1 MIDYS
6 SNPWLSKSPL
16 KSFNVWLKDQD
27 GKKGTLVVTSGAI
40 YRKQNILSLEEIS
53 SEGGEEGG
61 SEEGGSEE
69 GETKQKLK
77 INYATECYAC
87 AAGEVAVTSASFPII
102 VGALDGILVHTD
114 KKITKFEPFNKIKI
128 EDDDQTDSLGN
139 PLSEAKLDTDEKQE
153 GEKSDSEKET
163 NPIPDAIRFVPLW
176 YLDADVDAFGN
187 LILKNQKW
195 IVESGIVFG
204 KDVLSEEEEEIQ
216 EEPKP
221 EEEEK
226 VEDPCEKKEHPGE
239 ESPEGDESD
248 SKGVYNSGDYE
259 KFVGNGGEGSAY
271 KHGDSDS
278 GKGNLLDGDSD
289 PCETKKET
297 GDKPGFE

>member
-1 MIDYS
+1 MIDHS
-6 SNPWLSKSPL
+6 SNPWVSKSPL

-40 YRKQNILSLEEIS
+40 YRKQNILSLEEVS
-53 SEGGEEGG
+53 VEGGEEA
-61 SEEGGSEE
+61 
-69 GETKQKLK
+69 ETKQKLR

-102 VGALDGILVHTD
+102 VGALDGKLVHTD
-114 KKITKFEPFNKIKI
+114 KEVKKFKPFNQIKI

-139 PLSEAKLDTDEKQE
+139 PLSEAKLDIDEKQE

-163 NPIPDAIRFVPLW
+163 NPIPDVVRFVPLW
-176 YLDADVDAFGN
+176 YIDADVDAFGN

-195 IVESGIVFG
+195 IVESDIVLG
-204 KDVLSEEEEEIQ
+204 KDVLSEEEEIQ

-226 VEDPCEKKEHPGE
+226 VEDPCKKKQHPGE
-239 ESPEGDESD
+239 ESDDEDGEFS
-248 SKGVYNSGDYE
+248 SGEDIYISGE
-259 KFVGNGGEGSAY
+259 EAGPIGGKES
-271 KHGDSDS
+271 HGD
-278 GKGNLLDGDSD
+278 GEGNLLDGDSD

-297 GDKPGFE
+297 GDKQGYE

>member
-6 SNPWLSKSPL
+6 SNPWVSKSPL

-40 YRKQNILSLEEIS
+40 YRKQYILSLEEVS
-53 SEGGEEGG
+53 AGDGEEA
-61 SEEGGSEE
+61 
-69 GETKQKLK
+69 ETKQKLR

-102 VGALDGILVHTD
+102 VGALDGKLVHTD
-114 KKITKFEPFNKIKI
+114 KNLTKFEPFNQIKI
-128 EDDDQTDSLGN
+128 EDDDPTDSLGN
-139 PLSEAKLDTDEKQE
+139 PLSEAKLDIDEKQE
-153 GEKSDSEKET
+153 GKKGDSEKET
-163 NPIPDAIRFVPLW
+163 NPIPDVVRFVPLW

-204 KDVLSEEEEEIQ
+204 KDVLSEEEEIQ
-216 EEPKP
+216 EEG
-221 EEEEK
+221 EE

-239 ESPEGDESD
+239 EIPATDDDKDMEFSSGEDIYLSGEEAGPFGGKELHGD
-248 SKGVYNSGDYE
+248 
-259 KFVGNGGEGSAY
+259 GEG
-271 KHGDSDS
+271 K
-278 GKGNLLDGDSD
+278 LLDGDSD
-289 PCETKKET
+289 PCETKNET
-297 GDKPGFE
+297 GDKQGYE

>member
-1 MIDYS
+1 MIDHS
-6 SNPWLSKSPL
+6 SNPWISKSPL

-27 GKKGTLVVTSGAI
+27 GKKGTLVVTSGSI
-40 YRKQNILSLEEIS
+40 YRKQSILSLEEIS
-53 SEGGEEGG
+53 VEGG
-61 SEEGGSEE
+61 EE
-69 GETKQKLK
+69 GETKQKLR

-128 EDDDQTDSLGN
+128 ENDDKTDSLGN
-139 PLSEAKLDTDEKQE
+139 PLSEAKLDIDEKEE
-153 GEKSDSEKET
+153 GKKGDPEKET
-163 NPIPDAIRFVPLW
+163 NPIPDVVRFVPLW
-176 YLDADVDAFGN
+176 YLDADVDAFGD

-204 KDVLSEEEEEIQ
+204 KDVLSEEEEIQ

-226 VEDPCEKKEHPGE
+226 AEDPCEKKEHPGE
-239 ESPEGDESD
+239 EIPGTDHGAETEYFSMDRPPNYPFGEVSDDEYDYGD
-248 SKGVYNSGDYE
+248 GD
-259 KFVGNGGEGSAY
+259 
-271 KHGDSDS
+271 
-278 GKGNLLDGDSD
+278 GKDNLLDGDSD

>member
-153 GEKSDSEKET
+153 GEKSDSEKEA
-163 NPIPDAIRFVPLW
+163 NPIPDVVRFVPLW

-204 KDVLSEEEEEIQ
+204 KDVLSEEEEIQ

-239 ESPEGDESD
+239 ESPEGGD
-248 SKGVYNSGDYE
+248 SERKTEYLSLNRPQNFPFEGGDYADKGNE
-259 KFVGNGGEGSAY
+259 KDNGKE
-271 KHGDSDS
+271 D
-278 GKGNLLDGDSD
+278 NLLDGDSD

>member
-1 MIDYS
+1 MIDHS
-6 SNPWLSKSPL
+6 SNPWISKSPL

-27 GKKGTLVVTSGAI
+27 GKKGTLVVTSGSI
-40 YRKQNILSLEEIS
+40 YRKQSILSLEEIS
-53 SEGGEEGG
+53 TEGGEEGG
-61 SEEGGSEE
+61 EE
-69 GETKQKLK
+69 GETKQKLR

-102 VGALDGILVHTD
+102 VGALDGKLVHTD
-114 KKITKFEPFNKIKI
+114 KKVTKFEPFNQIKI
-128 EDDDQTDSLGN
+128 ENDDKTDSLGN
-139 PLSEAKLDTDEKQE
+139 PLSEAKLDIDEKQE
-153 GEKSDSEKET
+153 GEKSDSEKKT
-163 NPIPDAIRFVPLW
+163 NPIPDVVRFVPLW
-176 YLDADVDAFGN
+176 YLDADVDAFGD

-195 IVESGIVFG
+195 IVESGIVLG
-204 KDVLSEEEEEIQ
+204 KDVLSEKEEEIQ

-239 ESPEGDESD
+239 KESPETGGDD
-248 SKGVYNSGDYE
+248 SKGVYSGGEDIDHTQKSGGDVRYGMQRYT
-259 KFVGNGGEGSAY
+259 GNG
-271 KHGDSDS
+271 K
-278 GKGNLLDGDSD
+278 GKLLDGDSD

>member
-1 MIDYS
+1 MIDHS

-40 YRKQNILSLEEIS
+40 YRKQNILSLEEVS
-53 SEGGEEGG
+53 VEGGEEA
-61 SEEGGSEE
+61 
-69 GETKQKLK
+69 ETKQKLR

-87 AAGEVAVTSASFPII
+87 DAGEVAVTSASFPII
-102 VGALDGILVHTD
+102 VGALDGKLVHTD
-114 KKITKFEPFNKIKI
+114 KEVKKFKPFNQIKI
-128 EDDDQTDSLGN
+128 EDDQTDSLGN
-139 PLSEAKLDTDEKQE
+139 PLSEAKLDIDEKQE

-163 NPIPDAIRFVPLW
+163 NPIPDVVRFVPLW

-195 IVESGIVFG
+195 IVESDIVLG
-204 KDVLSEEEEEIQ
+204 KDVLSEEEEIQ

-221 EEEEK
+221 EGEE
-226 VEDPCEKKEHPGE
+226 VEDPCKKKEHPGKTGDDEDMEFSSGEDIYLSGE
-239 ESPEGDESD
+239 EAGPFGSKES
-248 SKGVYNSGDYE
+248 
-259 KFVGNGGEGSAY
+259 
-271 KHGDSDS
+271 HGD
-278 GKGNLLDGDSD
+278 GEGNLLDGDSD

-297 GDKPGFE
+297 GDKQGYE

>member
-1 MIDYS
+1 MIDHS

-40 YRKQNILSLEEIS
+40 YRKQNILSLEEVS
-53 SEGGEEGG
+53 VEGGEGG
-61 SEEGGSEE
+61 GEE
-69 GETKQKLK
+69 GETKQKLR

-102 VGALDGILVHTD
+102 VGALDGKLVHTD
-114 KKITKFEPFNKIKI
+114 KNLTNFKPFNQITI

-139 PLSEAKLDTDEKQE
+139 PLSEAKLDIDEKQE

-163 NPIPDAIRFVPLW
+163 NPIPDVVRFVPLW
-176 YLDADVDAFGN
+176 YIDADVDAFDN

-195 IVESGIVFG
+195 IVESDIVLG
-204 KDVLSEEEEEIQ
+204 KDVLSEEEEILK
-216 EEPKP
+216 EPKP
-221 EEEEK
+221 VEEEE
-226 VEDPCEKKEHPGE
+226 VEDPCKKKEHPGTDDDKDGE
-239 ESPEGDESD
+239 FS
-248 SKGVYNSGDYE
+248 SGEDIDHTQ
-259 KFVGNGGEGSAY
+259 KSGGEARYGAQW
-271 KHGDSDS
+271 DN
-278 GKGNLLDGDSD
+278 GKDNLLDGDSD